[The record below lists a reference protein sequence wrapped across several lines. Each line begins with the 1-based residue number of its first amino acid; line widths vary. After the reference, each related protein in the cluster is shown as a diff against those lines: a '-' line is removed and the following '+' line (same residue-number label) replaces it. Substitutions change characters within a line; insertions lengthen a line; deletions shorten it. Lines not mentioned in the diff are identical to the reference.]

1 MSKSRSRHKG
11 MVSIDGVTYRIERI
25 ASRTYGVVRVKDD
38 VHVGT
43 FKTGHEIRVFPEG
56 IDPLL
61 LEMVAR
67 DAVMTA
73 KTSWVMHPRPSP
85 EPPRPSAPESAPEA
99 REAPIS
105 SRRGWARA

>member
-1 MSKSRSRHKG
+1 

-25 ASRTYGVVRVKDD
+25 ESRTYGVVRVNDD

-43 FKTGHEIRVFPEG
+43 FKTGREIRVFPEG
-56 IDPLL
+56 IDALL

-85 EPPRPSAPESAPEA
+85 PPAPEPESAPDA
-99 REAPIS
+99 IEAPVS
-105 SRRGWARA
+105 SRRGWAPA